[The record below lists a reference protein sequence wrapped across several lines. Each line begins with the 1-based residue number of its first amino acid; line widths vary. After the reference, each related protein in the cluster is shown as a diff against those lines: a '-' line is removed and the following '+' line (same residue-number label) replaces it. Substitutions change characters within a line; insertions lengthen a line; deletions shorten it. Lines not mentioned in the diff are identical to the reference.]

1 MNKWILGARPRT
13 LPAAITPVLVAIG
26 IAYPKFDLLN
36 ALLALTVGLSL
47 QIAVNYA
54 NDYSDGI
61 RGTDQERI
69 GPTRLVASGLAT
81 PESVKRAA
89 YIAFAVAAVSGS
101 IYALRSSLWL
111 LVIGLIAII
120 SAWRYTGG
128 ERPYGY
134 RAQGELYVFIF
145 FGLVATIGT
154 YYGQTGQ
161 ITVESIVAA
170 ISNGSIACALLMV
183 NNIRDIEGDKAV
195 GKMTLAVRIGDTRAR
210 RFFML
215 LIFFTIV
222 TGFTISTLAVLGIFP
237 AMKLLNEIKF
247 KKGQELISVL
257 GATGRLQAIM
267 GLLIFVGSIFNL

>member
-26 IAYPKFDLLN
+26 IAHPKFDLLN

-128 ERPYGY
+128 EKPYGY